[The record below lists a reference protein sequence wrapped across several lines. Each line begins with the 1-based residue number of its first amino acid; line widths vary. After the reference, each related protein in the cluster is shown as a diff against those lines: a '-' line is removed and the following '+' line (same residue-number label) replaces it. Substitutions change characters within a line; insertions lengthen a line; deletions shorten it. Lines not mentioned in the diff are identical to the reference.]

1 MYSDAPPPFQ
11 QLRLQ
16 GPSPSARG
24 AGTLHGDV
32 AWPIGQSIPAQSTLG
47 LGAMSAQPWDA
58 AIHQS
63 RQSLWEVMVG
73 PREAQL
79 LWVMALPNVVPE
91 GGTSLHLRHRDRGC
105 SG

>member
-1 MYSDAPPPFQ
+1 MYSDGPLFQ

-24 AGTLHGDV
+24 AGTLLV

-47 LGAMSAQPWDA
+47 LGAISAQPWDA
-58 AIHQS
+58 QIHQS
-63 RQSLWEVMVG
+63 RQSLWEVTVG

-79 LWVMALPNVVPE
+79 LWVMALPDVVPE
-91 GGTSLHLRHRDRGC
+91 GRTSLHLRHRGRGC